1 MKYTWILL
9 CMFWFAAANAQA
21 NIETYLLQNKQH
33 FEQAVVKDKI
43 IIQFKTNVSTEEK
56 QAVFAAY
63 NFLQPYDERLE
74 TGSNQTVMARLFR
87 PVANYN
93 MLNELLK
100 QIATHHAVAITNP
113 VVRQENNNPVFVL
126 NPIFFSLKNNASLPH
141 ITAALKELGIEQIKA
156 HAMLKNIF
164 QLENNKYSG
173 FNNLE
178 LASYLNN
185 LEVTAFAEP
194 NYGLFV
200 DACVVNDQYFPRQ
213 WNIQNTGSA
222 QQGNGTPDADMNV
235 VNAWEITTG
244 SPNVKIA
251 VLDSG
256 VDTLHPDLRDN
267 ILPGFDATGFNSK
280 GSPNTRFSSDAH
292 GTACSGIIAAPAN
305 NMGLGIAGVAYGCK
319 IIPIR
324 IFYYVDSIFTGQV
337 TPYAESQWMADGIAW
352 AWQFGDADVMSNS
365 WAVQDLLMQI
375 LPGSPTLVDTAI
387 AQVYT
392 FGRDGKGIPLFF
404 SSGNEGG
411 LPYWPGR
418 KPETFAINAT
428 SMCDERKS
436 TTSCDGE
443 NWTGNWKSTLD
454 FGAPGVRIPT
464 TDISGN
470 KGYSTGDYTLTFN
483 GTSAACPNAAAVAAL
498 LYSVRSDL
506 QVEDVRFIMGMS
518 ADKVGGYDYSTQK
531 FAGAWSE
538 ELGYGRLNAHR
549 ALLMLE
555 GYNVGIRENEKSNV
569 VTIFP
574 NPLTQNIFQIT
585 LSNTSEKI
593 NAITVISSEG
603 KTIYSQQYKQHTSA
617 VEVTLPENIS
627 AGIYFLSIQTES
639 NNYYKKI
646 ISQ

>member
-1 MKYTWILL
+1 MKYLWLL
-9 CMFWFAAANAQA
+9 ISTLWLMPAKANM
-21 NIETYLLQNKQH
+21 ETYLQQNHRH
-33 FEQAVVKDKI
+33 FEQAVVKDKMV
-43 IIQFKTNVSTEEK
+43 IQFKNNISAEEK
-56 QAVFAAY
+56 QKVFSAF
-63 NFLQPYDERLE
+63 NFLQPYDVRLE
-74 TGSNQTVMARLFR
+74 TGSNNVVMAKLSR
-87 PVANYN
+87 PAANYN
-93 MLNELLK
+93 MLNEMLK
-100 QIATHHAVAITNP
+100 QIAAHNSVVIANP
-113 VVRQENNNPVFVL
+113 VVKQENNQPAFILNPVF
-126 NPIFFSLKNNASLPH
+126 FSIKNHAFLPQV
-141 ITAALKELGIEQIKA
+141 TAILSELGIEPPKA
-156 HAMLKNIF
+156 HALVKNIF
-164 QLENNKYSG
+164 QFQNHKHSG
-173 FNNLE
+173 INNLE
-178 LASYLNN
+178 LAAYLNS
-185 LEVTAFAEP
+185 LEITAFAEP

-213 WNIQNTGSA
+213 WNIQNTGTT
-222 QQGNGTPDADMNV
+222 QQGSGTPDADMNV

-244 SPNVKIA
+244 SPNVKVA

-267 ILPGFDATGFNSK
+267 ILPGFDATGGNSN
-280 GSPNTRFSSDAH
+280 GAPNTRFDSDAH

-337 TPYAESQWMADGIAW
+337 SPYAESQWMADGIAW

-365 WAVQDLLMQI
+365 WAVQDLLLQI
-375 LPGSPTLVDTAI
+375 LPGNPALVDTTI
-387 AQVYT
+387 AQVYN
-392 FGRDGKGIPLFF
+392 FGRNNKGIPLFF

-443 NWTGNWKSTLD
+443 SWEGNWKSTLD

-470 KGYSTGDYTLTFN
+470 KGYSVGDYALTFN

-498 LYSVRSDL
+498 LYSVRGDL
-506 QVEDVRFIMGMS
+506 QIEDVRFIMGMS

-549 ALLMLE
+549 ALLMLNN
-555 GYNVGIRENEKSNV
+555 YNVGIRENEMNSWV
-569 VTIFP
+569 SIFP
-574 NPLTQNIFQIT
+574 NPLSNNTFQIT
-585 LSNTSEKI
+585 LPNSSEKI
-593 NAITVISSEG
+593 HAVSVFSSEG
-603 KTIYSQQYKQHTSA
+603 KLVYNGVNNNQTSVA
-617 VEVTLPENIS
+617 EVTLPENIS
-627 AGIYFLSIQTES
+627 AGVYFVSIQTE
-639 NNYYKKI
+639 NNIYYKKI
-646 ISQ
+646 ISE